1 MYCCGNCNTWFVIA
15 IWDHRAVRQ
24 CLDVIRNVTNV
35 TNVTLA
41 KKEPFRCTFQKTV
54 QIMAVRP
61 SDWVYPYGFACK
73 HLLAPKHATI
83 TRFSRISIPMDEGN
97 DGLHFKTCLVHELPT
112 DAQQAV
118 HSNRASQPP
127 LFAQLGCL
135 QRLRRPER
143 RVGPLG
149 QGSPQRFVSK
159 APMFW
164 LKSLQDL
171 TT

>member
-1 MYCCGNCNTWFVIA
+1 M
-15 IWDHRAVRQ
+15 
-24 CLDVIRNVTNV
+24 
-35 TNVTLA
+35 
-41 KKEPFRCTFQKTV
+41 K
-54 QIMAVRP
+54 
-61 SDWVYPYGFACK
+61 
-73 HLLAPKHATI
+73 
-83 TRFSRISIPMDEGN
+83 
-97 DGLHFKTCLVHELPT
+97 LPT

-171 TT
+171 TTWMVLSWNGDLPVLTNRNSHTKWKGPMAGTAGFERQVSKNAYSVCICCSWVWFPVDSHGQGHPTPQGLDWRESCVQQNDTPWIPNFEKKWPFWTRI